1 MWTLCENILKHI
13 KPESL
18 RVGHILIIL
27 VKLHCDAAQT
37 QIRKNCVDVD
47 LTVWA
52 KDSFTHTL
60 SKSHLL
66 IIGAPVLSVNIKVTC
81 A

>member
-1 MWTLCENILKHI
+1 MQTLCENILKQI
-13 KPESL
+13 KPKSL
-18 RVGHILIIL
+18 KVGDILIIL

-37 QIRKNCVDVD
+37 QIRKNCVD

-66 IIGAPVLSVNIKVTC
+66 VIGAPVLTVNIKVTC

>member
-1 MWTLCENILKHI
+1 MQTLCENILKQI
-13 KPESL
+13 KPKSL
-18 RVGHILIIL
+18 KVGDILIIL

-37 QIRKNCVDVD
+37 QIRKSVDVD

-66 IIGAPVLSVNIKVTC
+66 IIGAPVLTVNIKVTC